1 MHTQVNKFRC
11 VHNFVST
18 HASHLLLC
26 NLSAFVVYFL
36 SFSQFQMALYKGK
49 KCDPNKPKRPMTA
62 YFIFSG
68 DFRIKM
74 KNRGVDH
81 KEILRLGMSALIHSF
96 QCILFWGSVFSIT
109 AGVRL
114 RTVLSYPLF
123 GHMILKPVLLISDL
137 GGCGGERQSTTG
149 VSAVVAGACMIWSLS
164 AHSTVVA

>member
-1 MHTQVNKFRC
+1 MYM
-11 VHNFVST
+11 

-62 YFIFSG
+62 YFIFLG

-81 KEILRLGMSALIHSF
+81 KEILRLGTSALIHSF
-96 QCILFWGSVFSIT
+96 QYILFWGSVSSRSPRGLVSELFSH
-109 AGVRL
+109 
-114 RTVLSYPLF
+114 PLF

-164 AHSTVVA
+164 VHSTVVA